1 MEQEYIYRAQNI
13 VHNYYNQTV
22 FIELGFFLIRLELM
36 WNRNVCIHLFAIY
49 LQPTQYKMT
58 HTEYN
63 SGSFP
68 IAE

>member
-49 LQPTQYKMT
+49 LLYIFIILSRLNTK
-58 HTEYN
+58 
-63 SGSFP
+63 
-68 IAE
+68 